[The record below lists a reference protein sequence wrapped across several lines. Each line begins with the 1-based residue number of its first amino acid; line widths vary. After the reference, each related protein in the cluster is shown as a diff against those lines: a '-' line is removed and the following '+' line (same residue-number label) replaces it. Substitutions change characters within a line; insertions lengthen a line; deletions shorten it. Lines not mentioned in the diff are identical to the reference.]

1 MEHRVEDS
9 NDLETDGESDIF
21 EVYSKDYID
30 GLHHDDIRA
39 IVTILYNVLVN
50 KLYFPLTEAAR
61 IISDV
66 IGKSDRTVREWCT
79 TFIANDGTFLDT
91 LQGKYQRTGILSQ
104 NEELNK
110 KASKFVHENAFL
122 KGKPNMTLSSFT
134 KWVNQCLLPNY
145 SLEPGYL
152 EMYQLKLADVGFTI

>member
-30 GLHHDDIRA
+30 GLHPDDIRA

-66 IGKSDRTVREWCT
+66 IGKSDRTVREWRT

-91 LQGKYQRTGILSQ
+91 LQGKYQRTGILWQ
-104 NEELNK
+104 NEEPNK
-110 KASKFVHENAFL
+110 KASKFVHENAFV
-122 KGKPNMTLSSFT
+122 KGKPNMTVRFLY
-134 KWVNQCLLPNY
+134 KM
-145 SLEPGYL
+145 G
-152 EMYQLKLADVGFTI
+152 